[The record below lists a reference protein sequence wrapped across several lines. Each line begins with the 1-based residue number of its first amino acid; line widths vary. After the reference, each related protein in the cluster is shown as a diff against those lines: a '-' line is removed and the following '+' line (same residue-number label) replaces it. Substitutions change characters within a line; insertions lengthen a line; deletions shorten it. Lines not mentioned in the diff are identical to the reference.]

1 MEETV
6 DSNVRKQKITF
17 FNMFFPPIIPIED
30 LWNVH
35 QWVRSLFS
43 ARILPNLPL
52 ATRLKYFLE
61 VWEILTK
68 DSGTLETVKGFK
80 ILFLKNPTR
89 REFPR
94 HPTSVRN
101 KQL

>member
-35 QWVRSLFS
+35 QWVKSLFS

-80 ILFLKNPTR
+80 ILKNPTR